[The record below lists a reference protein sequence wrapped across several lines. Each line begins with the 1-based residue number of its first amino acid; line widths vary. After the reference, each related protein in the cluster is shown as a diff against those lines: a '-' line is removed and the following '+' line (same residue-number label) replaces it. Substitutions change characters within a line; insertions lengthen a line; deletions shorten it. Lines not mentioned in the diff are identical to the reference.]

1 MRAPYDVILVG
12 AGLANGLIALRL
24 RQLQPALKVLL
35 LESQAQ
41 PAGNHTWS
49 FHREDVSEAQ
59 FRWLERC
66 FRRAGPVIRYASPPC
81 VASWMENIARLPR
94 RILPGTYSR
103 CSVPRYAPQRR
114 SARSRPPGSDW
125 RMAGCYRRRR

>member
-59 FRWLERC
+59 FRWLE
-66 FRRAGPVIRYASPPC
+66 P
-81 VASWMENIARLPR
+81 L
-94 RILPGTYSR
+94 L
-103 CSVPRYAPQRR
+103 
-114 SARSRPPGSDW
+114 SARWPGYQVRFPTLRRQLDGEYCSIASEDFARHLQQVLGTALRTAAPVSEVSPESDW
-125 RMAGCYRRRR
+125 RMAGCYRRRW

>member
-24 RQLQPALKVLL
+24 RQLQPALKILL

-49 FHREDVSEAQ
+49 FHREIG
-59 FRWLERC
+59 
-66 FRRAGPVIRYASPPC
+66 RAHV
-81 VASWMENIARLPR
+81 
-94 RILPGTYSR
+94 
-103 CSVPRYAPQRR
+103 
-114 SARSRPPGSDW
+114 
-125 RMAGCYRRRR
+125 

>member
-41 PAGNHTWS
+41 PPAIIHGHFTARTSAKRSFAGS
-49 FHREDVSEAQ
+49 S
-59 FRWLERC
+59 RC
-66 FRRAGPVIRYASPPC
+66 FRHAGPVIRYASPPC
-81 VASWMENIARLPR
+81 VASWMVNIAPLPR
-94 RILPGTYSR
+94 RILPGTCSR

-114 SARSRPPGSDW
+114 SATSHPPESDW
-125 RMAGCYRRRR
+125 RMAGCYRHRR